1 MSEFEFSVHTGIC
14 TGGGRVACIMEAHAA
29 VFAAA
34 GEDWRLAEEL
44 VREQGALRGVGVYFI
59 VIRSG

>member
-1 MSEFEFSVHTGIC
+1 VTGIC